1 MFLIDGHLDLSMNA
15 LEWNR
20 DLTRPLAEVRRR
32 EAGKT
37 DKKDRGRG
45 VCTFAEMRRGEI
57 GLCIATQIAR
67 YVAEGNPLPGWNA
80 PEIAWAQTQ
89 GQLAWYRTMEE
100 RGEMVQIRDRA
111 SLAKHITLWEGEAPA
126 DPNPKSQ
133 IQNPQSP
140 RPIGYILSLEGADSI
155 VSLTYLERAYASGLR
170 AIGPAHYGPGRYS
183 PGTGASGGLTAD
195 GRDLVKEMRRLGIIL
210 DVTHL
215 TDEAFWE
222 ALDLYDGPVWAS
234 HNNCRSLVPHQRQ
247 FNDDQLRE
255 LIRRDAIIGAAF
267 DAWMMV
273 PGWVRGKTTPHE
285 TGCKIE
291 TIIDHIDHICQL
303 AGTSR
308 HCAIGSDLDGG
319 YGTEQTPL
327 DLDSIA
333 DLQRLP
339 ALLAPRGYSETDIA
353 GIMHRNWTR
362 KLSESLP

>member
-45 VCTFAEMRRGEI
+45 VCTFEEMRRGEI

-67 YVAEGNPLPGWNA
+67 YVAEDNPLPGWNS

-89 GQLAWYRTMEE
+89 GQLAWYRAMEE
-100 RGEMVQIRDRA
+100 RGEMIQIRDRA
-111 SLAKHITLWEGEAPA
+111 ALAKHVALWQNNPP
-126 DPNPKSQ
+126 PNA
-133 IQNPQSP
+133 
-140 RPIGYILSLEGADSI
+140 PIGYVLSLEGTDSI
-155 VSLTYLERAYASGLR
+155 VEVSYLERAYASGLR

-183 PGTGASGGLTAD
+183 PGTGASGGLTSA

-222 ALDLYDGPVWAS
+222 ALNLYDGPVWAS

-247 FNDDQLRE
+247 FNDDQLKE

-273 PGWVRGKTTPHE
+273 PGWVRGKTTPAE
-285 TGCKIE
+285 TGVKIE
-291 TIIDHIDHICQL
+291 TIVDHIDHICQL

-327 DLDSIA
+327 DLNSIA
-333 DLQRLP
+333 DLQRL
-339 ALLAPRGYSETDIA
+339 AEILSRRGYSAGDIA
-353 GIMHRNWTR
+353 GIMHGNWIW
-362 KLSESLP
+362 KLSESLPNG

>member
-1 MFLIDGHLDLSMNA
+1 MLLIDGHLDLSMNA

-32 EAGKT
+32 EASKT

-67 YVAEGNPLPGWNA
+67 YVAEDNPLPGWNA

-89 GQLAWYRTMEE
+89 GQLAWYRQMEE
-100 RGEMVQIRDRA
+100 RGQMMQIRDRA
-111 SLAKHITLWEGEAPA
+111 ALARHVALWQTPTRSVSEGLL
-126 DPNPKSQ
+126 
-133 IQNPQSP
+133 
-140 RPIGYILSLEGADSI
+140 PIGYILSLEGTDSI
-155 VSLTYLERAYASGLR
+155 VELSYLERAYASGLR

-183 PGTGASGGLTAD
+183 PGTGASGGLTLA

-234 HNNCRSLVPHQRQ
+234 HNNCRALVPHQRQ
-247 FNDDQLRE
+247 FNDDQLKE
-255 LIRRDAIIGAAF
+255 LFRRDAIIGAAF

-285 TGCKIE
+285 TGCRIE
-291 TIIDHIDHICQL
+291 TIIDHIDQICQL

-339 ALLAPRGYSETDIA
+339 ALLSSRGYSETDIA
-353 GIMHRNWTR
+353 GIMHGNWIR
-362 KLSESLP
+362 KLSEALPA

>member
-1 MFLIDGHLDLSMNA
+1 MFLVDGHLDLSMNA

-32 EAGKT
+32 ETGKT

-45 VCTFAEMRRGEI
+45 VCTFPEMRRGEI

-67 YVAEGNPLPGWNA
+67 YVAEDNPLPGWYA
-80 PEIAWAQTQ
+80 PEIAWAMTQ
-89 GQLAWYRTMEE
+89 GQLAWYRAMED

-111 SLAKHITLWEGEAPA
+111 ALARHVALWQS
-126 DPNPKSQ
+126 NPPG
-133 IQNPQSP
+133 NA
-140 RPIGYILSLEGADSI
+140 PIGYILSLEGADSI
-155 VSLTYLERAYASGLR
+155 VNLSYLERAYASGLR

-183 PGTGASGGLTAD
+183 PGTGASGGLTAA
-195 GRDLVKEMRRLGIIL
+195 GRDLVKEMRRLGTIL

-222 ALDLYDGPVWAS
+222 SLDRFDGPVWAS

-247 FNDDQLRE
+247 FNDDQLKE
-255 LIRRDAIIGAAF
+255 LIRRDCIIGAAF

-273 PGWVRGKTTPHE
+273 PGWIRGKTLPHD

-291 TIIDHIDHICQL
+291 TVIDHIDHICQL
-303 AGTSR
+303 AGSPR
-308 HCAIGSDLDGG
+308 YCAIGSDLDGG

-333 DLQRLP
+333 DLQRLTT
-339 ALLAPRGYSETDIA
+339 LLSARGYSQPDIA
-353 GIMHRNWTR
+353 GIMHGNWIR
-362 KLSESLP
+362 KLSESLPA